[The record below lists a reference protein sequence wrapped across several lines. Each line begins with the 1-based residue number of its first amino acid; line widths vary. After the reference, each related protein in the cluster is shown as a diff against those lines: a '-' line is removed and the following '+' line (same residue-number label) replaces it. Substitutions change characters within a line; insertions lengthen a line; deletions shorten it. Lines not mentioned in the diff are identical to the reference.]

1 MKKEIKI
8 IIGVLILASL
18 MSCSKQLL
26 DKTPLD
32 IITSDIVWKDQNL
45 IDADLSGAYSDMY
58 VFEHDNDHH
67 ITSSGSHFSVFAIN
81 CVSDEAKSNH
91 TWAFNA
97 NAYKTGGLK
106 INGGLL
112 EWWEGSYKV
121 IRVLNEFIE
130 NVPSAPVDS
139 AFKHERIAEARFLR
153 AYAYFAMV
161 ERYGGVPLITS
172 VENIDA
178 PKDSLYP
185 KRATEQ
191 AVYDFVISECN
202 AIVNDLPETQPS
214 TDYGRPSKYAA
225 LALECRAALYAASI
239 AQFGTIQLNGLIGI
253 DASKATAYYQ
263 QSYNIAEQIINSGKF
278 SLYDKYPNDKVKN
291 FRQLFLDKMPQNP
304 EVIFA
309 KPHDNISPDQSGNG
323 WTYDFF
329 ESPTP
334 NAWAQGNQDGPYLET
349 AEAFQHIDGSSAELD
364 NTVIQQGLWT
374 TDSLWANKDPRFY
387 ASIYTM
393 NTEWQGKNLDCHN
406 GIQLPDGSITNQS
419 YNGILGKGP
428 STMNTGFGVLKYLDE
443 SFNSLGNFTTS
454 SQDYIVF
461 RYGEVLLDFAEAAFN
476 LGKTNEA
483 LDAVNKIRTRAGIAL
498 LASID
503 RDDIRHER
511 QVELMFEGQRYWDLR
526 RWRIAT
532 QVLPVNRSGLQYIY
546 DFNTGKFKL
555 KVIQKIDGTVNVPQF
570 YTQNYYLPI
579 TLKRTGINNNLLENP
594 GYQ

>member
-1 MKKEIKI
+1 MKKEITI
-8 IIGVLILASL
+8 FLGVLILAST
-18 MSCSKQLL
+18 MSCRKQLL

-32 IITSDIVWKDQNL
+32 IITSDVVWKDQNL
-45 IDADLSGAYSDMY
+45 IDATLTGAYSDMY

-67 ITSSGSHFSVFAIN
+67 ITSSGPHFSVFAIN

-91 TWAFNA
+91 TWSFNA
-97 NAYKTGGLK
+97 NSYKTGGLK

-112 EWWEGSYKV
+112 EWWEKAYQV

-130 NVPSAPVDS
+130 KVPSAPVDA
-139 AFKHERIAEARFLR
+139 AFKRGRVAEARFLR

-161 ERYGGVPLITS
+161 ERYGGVPLITTAQS
-172 VENIDA
+172 IDA

-191 AVYDFVISECN
+191 AIYDFVISECN
-202 AIVNDLPETQPS
+202 AIVNDLPTTQPS

-225 LALECRAALYAASI
+225 LALECRAELYAASI
-239 AQFGTIQLNGLIGI
+239 AQFGTVKLDGVLGI
-253 DASKATAYYQ
+253 DPSKATGYYQ
-263 QSYNIAEQIINSGKF
+263 KSYDAAEQIINSGQF
-278 SLYDKYPNDKVKN
+278 SLYDKYPSNKVKN

-309 KPHDNISPDQSGNG
+309 RPHDNISPDQSGNG
-323 WTYDFF
+323 WTWDFF
-329 ESPTP
+329 DSPTP

-349 AEAFQHIDGSSAELD
+349 AKAFEHVDGSSGELD
-364 NTVIQQGLWT
+364 NAAIQQGVWT
-374 TDSLWANKDPRFY
+374 TESLWANKDPRFY

-393 NTEWQGKNLDCHN
+393 NTVWQGRNLDCHN
-406 GIQLPDGSITNQS
+406 GILLPDGTITNQS

-461 RYGEVLLDFAEAAFN
+461 RYGEILLDFAEASFN
-476 LGKTNEA
+476 LAKTTES
-483 LDAVNKIRTRAGIAL
+483 LDAVNQIRARAGIAL
-498 LASID
+498 LTSID
-503 RDDIRHER
+503 RDKIRHER

-526 RWRIAT
+526 RWRVAD
-532 QVLPVNRSGLQYIY
+532 QVLSVNRSGLRYIY
-546 DFNTGKFKL
+546 DSNTGKFKL
-555 KVIQKIDGTVNVPQF
+555 SVIQKIDGTGSVPQF

-579 TLKRTGINNNLLENP
+579 TLKRTAIDNNLVENP
-594 GYQ
+594 GY